1 VKPVTADVIGIG
13 AGPFN
18 LGLAALAEPVDDL
31 DVVLLESRDQFEWHP
46 GMVLDEATLQ
56 VPFMADLVTMA
67 DPTSR
72 FSYLNFLKHVGRLY
86 PFYIRESFY
95 PLRSEFV
102 EYGRWVAEQLGGV
115 HFGRHVE
122 SVTHDGT
129 EYVVRARVGHD
140 TQTYR
145 APRLVLGTGT
155 APYVPPVATE
165 HLAGDQ
171 PAIHSSSY
179 LEHKADLLGRQSV
192 TIVGSGQSAAEIY
205 LDLLTAGGPQLT
217 WITRSPRFFPMEY
230 TKLTLEMTSPEYT
243 QYFQGLPDV
252 TRETLLREQRGLYK
266 GISGD
271 LVDTIYDTL
280 YRLRAQG
287 GTDTR
292 LLTATELTDLTWD
305 GDAFSLRLRHT
316 ETGEAFG
323 SDSKAVVL
331 ATGYRAV
338 VPDFLDG
345 VRDRI
350 RWDEH
355 GRYSA
360 GPDYQVGTHPGEIW
374 VQNAEEHTHG
384 FVAPDLGM
392 GAYRSSVIIASV
404 LGREVYPVETRIAVQ
419 EFGTPS
425 WARLREGAR

>member
-1 VKPVTADVIGIG
+1 MNATHDLLGIG
-13 AGPFN
+13 VGPFN
-18 LGLAALAEPVDDL
+18 LGLAALAEPLDDL
-31 DVVLLESRDQFEWHP
+31 DAVFLESRDQFEWHP
-46 GMVLDEATLQ
+46 GMVLEDATLQ

-72 FSYLNFLKHVGRLY
+72 FSYLNFLKQVGRLY

-102 EYGRWVAEQLGGV
+102 EYGRWVADQLDGV

-122 SVTHDGT
+122 SVTHDGD
-129 EYVVRARVGHD
+129 EYVVRARVGSE

-145 APRLVLGTGT
+145 ARRLVLGTGT
-155 APYVPPVATE
+155 TPYVPEVAAE
-165 HLAGDQ
+165 HVAGAA
-171 PAIHSSSY
+171 PALHSSAY
-179 LEHKADLLGRQSV
+179 LEHKAALLEHEDV
-192 TIVGSGQSAAEIY
+192 TIIGSGQSAAEIY
-205 LDLLTAGGPQLT
+205 LDLLTSGGPRVT

-243 QYFQGLPDV
+243 AYFQGLPEV

-287 GTDTR
+287 RADTR

-305 GDAFSLRLRHT
+305 SDAFSLRLRHT

-323 SDSKAVVL
+323 SGAGAVVL
-331 ATGYRAV
+331 STGYRSV
-338 VPDFLDG
+338 VPAFLDG

-350 RWDEH
+350 RWDER
-355 GRYSA
+355 GRYDA
-360 GPDYQVGTHPGEIW
+360 TADYQVGVEPGEIW
-374 VQNAEEHTHG
+374 VQNGEEHTHG

-392 GAYRSSVIIASV
+392 GAFRSSVILASM
-404 LGREVYPVETRIAVQ
+404 LGREVYPVESRIAVQ

-425 WARLREGAR
+425 WARLRESAR

>member
-1 VKPVTADVIGIG
+1 MNDVHDLIGIG
-13 AGPFN
+13 VGPFN
-18 LGLAALAEPVDDL
+18 LGLAALAEPLDDL
-31 DVVLLESRDQFEWHP
+31 DAVFLESRDQFEWHP
-46 GMVLDEATLQ
+46 GMVLEDATLQ

-72 FSYLNFLKHVGRLY
+72 FSYLNFLKQVGRLY

-102 EYGRWVAEQLGGV
+102 EYGRWVVDQLDGV

-122 SVTHDGT
+122 SVAHDG
-129 EYVVRARVGHD
+129 ELYVVRARVGTE

-145 APRLVLGTGT
+145 ARRLVLGTGT
-155 APYVPPVATE
+155 TPYVPAVAAE
-165 HLAGDQ
+165 HVAGAA
-171 PAIHSSSY
+171 PALHSSTY
-179 LEHKADLLGRQSV
+179 LDHKDDLLQREDV
-192 TIVGSGQSAAEIY
+192 TIIGSGQSAAEIF
-205 LDLLTAGGPQLT
+205 LDLLTSGGPRVT

-243 QYFQGLPDV
+243 AYFQGLPEV

-287 GTDTR
+287 KADAR

-323 SDSKAVVL
+323 SGASAVVL
-331 ATGYRAV
+331 STGYRSV
-338 VPDFLDG
+338 VPTFLDG

-350 RWDEH
+350 RWDER
-355 GRYSA
+355 GRYDA
-360 GPDYQVGTHPGEIW
+360 TADYQVGVEPGEVW
-374 VQNAEEHTHG
+374 VQNGEEHTHG

-392 GAYRSSVIIASV
+392 GAFRNSVILGSM
-404 LGREVYPVETRIAVQ
+404 LGREVYPVETRIATQ

>member
-1 VKPVTADVIGIG
+1 MNASHDVIGIG
-13 AGPFN
+13 VGPFN
-18 LGLAALAEPVDDL
+18 LGLAALAEPLDDL
-31 DVVLLESRDQFEWHP
+31 DAVFLESRDQFEWHP
-46 GMVLDEATLQ
+46 GMVLEDATLQ

-72 FSYLNFLKHVGRLY
+72 FSYLSFLKQVGRLY

-102 EYGRWVAEQLGGV
+102 EYGRWVADQLGGV
-115 HFGRHVE
+115 HFGRHVTD
-122 SVTHDGT
+122 VTHDG
-129 EYVVRARVGHD
+129 EQYVVRARVGQE

-145 APRLVLGTGT
+145 ARRLVLGTGST
-155 APYVPPVATE
+155 PYVPPAAAE
-165 HLAGDQ
+165 HLSSDA
-171 PAIHSSSY
+171 PAVHSSEY
-179 LEHKADLLGRQSV
+179 VQNREALLARESV

-205 LDLLTAGGPQLT
+205 LDLLDAGGPQVT

-243 QYFQGLPDV
+243 AYFQGLPDV
-252 TRETLLREQRGLYK
+252 TRETLLREQRALYK

-287 GTDTR
+287 RCDTR

-305 GDAFSLRLRHT
+305 GEAFSLRLRHT

-323 SDSKAVVL
+323 SGAGAVVL
-331 ATGYRAV
+331 ATGYRSV
-338 VPDFLDG
+338 VPAFLDG

-350 RWDEH
+350 RWDER
-355 GRYSA
+355 GRYAASA
-360 GPDYQVGTHPGEIW
+360 DYQVGVEPGEIW
-374 VQNAEEHTHG
+374 VQNGEEHTHG

-392 GAYRSSVIIASV
+392 GAFRSSVILNSM
-404 LGREVYPVETRIAVQ
+404 LDREVYPVETRIAVQ